1 LARRRR
7 RTDQN
12 FLLSLDN
19 LALVSCQNDQVS
31 ELAQG
36 IDEAAIDAW
45 VVALDVGG
53 SGSRL
58 VAEFGNSV
66 SPERISLNGRAVKV
80 NHHGSDAPAVVASLC
95 QSFNAWAARMGHA
108 GMSDGST
115 APVASAAVGITGL
128 TSLVDKPG
136 DVHDILA
143 RELRTNRTAVA
154 GDALTAHLGALSGR
168 AGAVL
173 SVGTGAV
180 AFGYDGVSRWRR
192 ADGWG
197 HLLGDLG
204 AGVWVGGEA
213 LRAAGRYH
221 DGASRGASKRLLDA
235 AVAKFGLIES
245 WPNQFYKNAERA
257 RQLAS
262 MAPEVIIA
270 AAEGDP
276 TSINILEQAGRH
288 LADTLSSALGRG
300 IPPLAS
306 TTGRLVQEESPLT
319 VSLTK
324 TLSEDR
330 PEVSLVPSAGSPLD
344 GALTLARRLREAP
357 QSVAGFRPWLTVRVD
372 GHHTLPE
379 STEDVGAAETLTA
392 ELSATELPGDDRL

>member
-1 LARRRR
+1 MGS

-12 FLLSLDN
+12 FLPSLDN
-19 LALVSCQNDQVS
+19 LALVSCQNDRVS
-31 ELAQG
+31 EHARV
-36 IDEAAIDAW
+36 IDEAALYAVDAW

-58 VAEFGNSV
+58 VAEFGN
-66 SPERISLNGRAVKV
+66 PTDAQRISLSGRAVKV
-80 NHHGSDAPAVVASLC
+80 NHDGSDAPAVVASLC
-95 QSFNAWAARMGHA
+95 QSFNAWAARMGHH

-128 TSLVDKPG
+128 TSLVSNPLE
-136 DVHDILA
+136 VHDILA

-154 GDALTAHLGALSGR
+154 GDALTAHLGALRGR

-221 DGASRGASKRLLDA
+221 DGATRGASKVLLEA

-245 WPNQFYKNAERA
+245 WPNQFYKNEQRA
-257 RQLAS
+257 KQLAS

-270 AAEGDP
+270 AAQGDE

-288 LADTLSSALGRG
+288 LADTLSSALGNG

-324 TLSEDR
+324 QLSEDR

-344 GALTLARRLREAP
+344 GAVHLARRLRDAP

-372 GHHTLPE
+372 GHHTLRETPA
-379 STEDVGAAETLTA
+379 DLGASDTLA
-392 ELSATELPGDDRL
+392 AKLSATELPGDELQ

>member
-1 LARRRR
+1 M
-7 RTDQN
+7 
-12 FLLSLDN
+12 
-19 LALVSCQNDQVS
+19 S
-31 ELAQG
+31 EHSQG
-36 IDEAAIDAW
+36 IDGVAVEAVDAW

-66 SPERISLNGRAVKV
+66 NPERISLSGRAVKV
-80 NHHGSDAPAVVASLC
+80 NHHGSDASAVVASLC
-95 QSFNAWAARMGHA
+95 QSFNAWAARMGHH

-115 APVASAAVGITGL
+115 APVSSAAVGITGL
-128 TSLVDKPG
+128 TSLVEKPLEI
-136 DVHDILA
+136 HDILA

-154 GDALTAHLGALSGR
+154 GDALTAHLGALRGR

-180 AFGYDGVSRWRR
+180 AFGYDGVNRWRR

-221 DGASRGASKRLLDA
+221 DGASRGASKRLLEA

-257 RQLAS
+257 KQLAS
-262 MAPEVIIA
+262 MAPEVMIA
-270 AAEGDP
+270 AGEGDE
-276 TSINILEQAGRH
+276 TSIRILEEAGRH
-288 LADTLSSALGRG
+288 LADTLASALGRD

-324 TLSEDR
+324 HLSEDR
-330 PEVSLVPSAGSPLD
+330 PDVSLVPSGGSPLD
-344 GALTLARRLREAP
+344 GALHLARRLRESP
-357 QSVAGFRPWLTVRVD
+357 HSVTGFRPWLTIRVD
-372 GHHTLPE
+372 GHHTSRDTP
-379 STEDVGAAETLTA
+379 EDVGGTDILTA
-392 ELSATELPGDDRL
+392 QLSATDLPGDELRD

>member
-1 LARRRR
+1 M
-7 RTDQN
+7 
-12 FLLSLDN
+12 
-19 LALVSCQNDQVS
+19 S

-36 IDEAAIDAW
+36 IDEAAVDAW

-58 VAEFGNSV
+58 LAEFGN
-66 SPERISLNGRAVKV
+66 ERISLNGRAVKV

-95 QSFNAWAARMGHA
+95 QSFNAWAARMGHH

-128 TSLVDKPG
+128 TSLVEKPI

-154 GDALTAHLGALSGR
+154 GDALTAHLGALKGR

-204 AGVWVGGEA
+204 AGVWIGGEA
-213 LRAAGRYH
+213 LRAAGRFH
-221 DGASRGASKRLLDA
+221 DGAKRGASERLLDA
-235 AVAKFGLIES
+235 AVARFGLIES
-245 WPNQFYKNAERA
+245 WPNQFYKNEQRA
-257 RQLAS
+257 KQLAS
-262 MAPEVIIA
+262 MAQEVIIA
-270 AAEGDP
+270 AAEGDE

-288 LADTLSSALGRG
+288 LADTLSSALGSG

-324 TLSEDR
+324 QLSEDR
-330 PEVSLVPSAGSPLD
+330 PDVSLVPSDGSPLD
-344 GALTLARRLREAP
+344 GALRLARRLRDTP
-357 QSVAGFRPWLTVRVD
+357 HSVAGFRPWLTVRVD
-372 GHHTLPE
+372 GHHTLADTP
-379 STEDVGAAETLTA
+379 SDLGASDVLAAK
-392 ELSATELPGDDRL
+392 LSATDLPGDELQ

>member
-1 LARRRR
+1 M
-7 RTDQN
+7 
-12 FLLSLDN
+12 
-19 LALVSCQNDQVS
+19 
-31 ELAQG
+31 G
-36 IDEAAIDAW
+36 IDEVAIDAW

-58 VAEFGNSV
+58 VAEFGNSRN
-66 SPERISLNGRAVKV
+66 PERISLSGRSVKV
-80 NHHGSDAPAVVASLC
+80 NHQGSDASAVVTSLC
-95 QSFNAWAARMGHA
+95 QSFNAWAARMGND

-115 APVASAAVGITGL
+115 APVASVAVGITGL
-128 TSLVDKPG
+128 TSLVENPLEI
-136 DVHDILA
+136 HDILA

-154 GDALTAHLGALSGR
+154 GDALTAHLGALAGR

-180 AFGYDGVSRWRR
+180 AFGYDGVSRWHR

-204 AGVWVGGEA
+204 AGVWIGGEA
-213 LRAAGRYH
+213 LRAAGRFH
-221 DGASRGASKRLLDA
+221 DGARRGASGRLLDA

-245 WPNQFYKNAERA
+245 WPNQFYKNEQRA
-257 RQLAS
+257 KQLAS
-262 MAPEVIIA
+262 MAPEVIEA
-270 AAEGDP
+270 ATEGDE
-276 TSINILEQAGRH
+276 TSIRILEDAGRH
-288 LADTLSSALGRG
+288 LADTLSSALKRD

-324 TLSEDR
+324 HLSEDR
-330 PEVSLVPSAGSPLD
+330 PDVALVPSAGSPLD

-357 QSVAGFRPWLTVRVD
+357 QFVAGFRPWLTVRVD
-372 GHHTLPE
+372 GHHTLREESEDKGAPE
-379 STEDVGAAETLTA
+379 MVAANLST
-392 ELSATELPGDDRL
+392 TELPGDDL

>member
-1 LARRRR
+1 M
-7 RTDQN
+7 
-12 FLLSLDN
+12 
-19 LALVSCQNDQVS
+19 S
-31 ELAQG
+31 ELALG
-36 IDEAAIDAW
+36 IEEPAVDAW

-58 VAEFGNSV
+58 VAEFGNTV
-66 SPERISLNGRAVKV
+66 NPERISLNGRAVKV
-80 NHHGSDAPAVVASLC
+80 NHRGSDAPAVVASLC
-95 QSFNAWAARMGHA
+95 QSFNAWAARMGVH

-128 TSLVDKPG
+128 TSLVEKPVE
-136 DVHDILA
+136 VHDILA

-154 GDALTAHLGALSGR
+154 GDALTAHLGALRGR

-221 DGASRGASKRLLDA
+221 DGASRGGSKRLLDA

-245 WPNQFYKNAERA
+245 WPNQFYKNTQRA

-270 AAEGDP
+270 AAEGDAV
-276 TSINILEQAGRH
+276 SIRILEEAGRH

-324 TLSEDR
+324 HLSEDR
-330 PEVSLVPSAGSPLD
+330 PDVSLVPSGGTPLD
-344 GALTLARRLREAP
+344 GALHLARRLRDTP

-372 GHHTLPE
+372 GHHTSGE
-379 STEDVGAAETLTA
+379 AAEDANANDLLTA
-392 ELSATELPGDDRL
+392 ELSATELPGDDLQ

>member
-1 LARRRR
+1 
-7 RTDQN
+7 
-12 FLLSLDN
+12 
-19 LALVSCQNDQVS
+19 
-31 ELAQG
+31 
-36 IDEAAIDAW
+36 
-45 VVALDVGG
+45 
-53 SGSRL
+53 
-58 VAEFGNSV
+58 
-66 SPERISLNGRAVKV
+66 
-80 NHHGSDAPAVVASLC
+80 
-95 QSFNAWAARMGHA
+95 
-108 GMSDGST
+108 
-115 APVASAAVGITGL
+115 
-128 TSLVDKPG
+128 
-136 DVHDILA
+136 
-143 RELRTNRTAVA
+143 
-154 GDALTAHLGALSGR
+154 
-168 AGAVL
+168 VL
-173 SVGTGAV
+173 SVGTGAS
-180 AFGYDGVSRWRR
+180 GSRRRSRTPRRR

-221 DGASRGASKRLLDA
+221 DGASRGASKRLLEA

-262 MAPEVIIA
+262 MAPEVMIA

-276 TSINILEQAGRH
+276 TSIRILEEAGRH

-324 TLSEDR
+324 HLSEDR
-330 PEVSLVPSAGSPLD
+330 PDVSLVPSAGSPLD
-344 GALTLARRLREAP
+344 GALKLAQRLRETP

-372 GHHTLPE
+372 GHHTLHE
-379 STEDVGAAETLTA
+379 AAEDMGAADILTA
-392 ELSATELPGDDRL
+392 ELSATELPGDELQ